1 MLKLLRYAKKYI
13 IPAIMSPVLMIG
25 EVVLELMIPL
35 VMADIV
41 NIVQTG
47 KTTANDSFIEVLRH
61 GFTVLLN
68 TFGVEAADGGM
79 DAILQ
84 LGLEM
89 LVYALG
95 SLFCGALAARMAAVA
110 GMGFGATLREAI
122 MGKIQRFSF
131 SNIDKF
137 STASLITR
145 MTTDVNSV
153 QNTFVMMIR
162 MMFRAP
168 VMLVVALIITITM
181 SKGVSKAFA
190 VSLPLIAIILII
202 FAPIALKRFK
212 KMLEMFDGFNGSIQE
227 NLTNIRVVKA
237 FVRSEHEK
245 KKFKK
250 ANDELMGAALHAEK
264 LMIMGMPTFTIIMYG
279 TILAI
284 LYIAAK
290 EISYE
295 TLAIGDFSAIFTY
308 IMQILIHFL
317 MVVLLI
323 AQFFMSQASAKRILE
338 VIEEVPSIRDDTATE
353 SVVKD
358 GSIEFVNVTFR
369 YEGASL
375 PTISNASF
383 KINSG
388 EMVGIIGATGSAKSS
403 LVQLIPRLYDVNEGQ
418 VRVGG
423 VNVKDYKIHAL
434 REEVSMVLQKNVLFT
449 GTIADNLRWG
459 NKDATDEELVAA
471 CEIADAHNFI
481 SSFPDGYQTDL
492 SQGGVNVSGGQKQR
506 LCIARAILKKPK
518 ILILDDSTSAVDTF
532 TDSKIRTGLR
542 ACIPDTT
549 KIIIAQ
555 RISSV
560 ADCDK
565 IIILEEGT
573 INDIGTHEELL
584 ARNEIY
590 KDIYESQQKGSDDFD
605 IVGGGE

>member
-1 MLKLLRYAKKYI
+1 MFKLLKYAKKYI
-13 IPAIMSPVLMIG
+13 VPAVLSPILMVG

-41 NIVQTG
+41 NIVQAGNTL
-47 KTTANDSFIEVLRH
+47 TEDSMNQILR
-61 GFTVLLN
+61 
-68 TFGVEAADGGM
+68 
-79 DAILQ
+79 
-84 LGLEM
+84 LGLRM
-89 LVYALG
+89 LIYAFC
-95 SLFCGALAARMAAVA
+95 SLFCGAMAARVASVA
-110 GMGFGATLREAI
+110 GMGFGSEIRGEL
-122 MGKIQRFSF
+122 MNKIQKFSF

-145 MTTDVNSV
+145 ITTDVNSV
-153 QNTFVMMIR
+153 QNTFLMMIR
-162 MMFRAP
+162 MLFRAP
-168 VMLVVALIITITM
+168 IMFVVALVITITM
-181 SKGVSKAFA
+181 SPDISKAFL
-190 VSLPLIAIILII
+190 VSLPLIALILII

-237 FVRSEHEK
+237 FVRSNHEK

-250 ANDELMGAALHAEK
+250 ANDDLMNAALFAEK
-264 LMIMGMPTFTIIMYG
+264 LMILGQPTFMFIMYG

-290 EISYE
+290 VISAEI
-295 TLAIGDFSAIFTY
+295 LNIGDFSAIFTY
-308 IMQILIHFL
+308 IMQILMNFL
-317 MVVLLI
+317 MVVMLI

-338 VIEEVPSIRDDTATE
+338 VIEEVPDIRDDDATTTE
-353 SVVKD
+353 VKD
-358 GSIEFVNVTFR
+358 GSIEFKNVSFR
-369 YEGASL
+369 YSGASL
-375 PTISNASF
+375 PTINNASF
-383 KINSG
+383 KIESG
-388 EMVGIIGATGSAKSS
+388 EMVGVIGATGSAKSS
-403 LVQLIPRLYDVNEGQ
+403 LVQLIPRLYDVTDGEIL
-418 VRVGG
+418 VGG
-423 VNVKDYKIHAL
+423 VNVKDYKIHSL
-434 REEVSMVLQKNVLFT
+434 REEVSMVLQKNVLFS

-459 NKDATDEELVAA
+459 NKNATDEELVAA

-481 SSFPDGYQTDL
+481 SSFPDGYNTDL

-565 IIILEEGT
+565 IIILDEGS

-584 ARNEIY
+584 SRNDIY

-605 IVGGGE
+605 IVGGAD

>member
-13 IPAIMSPVLMIG
+13 FPAIMSPVLMIG
-25 EVVLELMIPL
+25 EVVLELLIPL

-41 NIVQTG
+41 NIVQQGSTM
-47 KTTANDSFIEVLRH
+47 TDDSMTE
-61 GFTVLLN
+61 
-68 TFGVEAADGGM
+68 
-79 DAILQ
+79 ILQ
-84 LGLEM
+84 LGLKM
-89 LVYALG
+89 LLYALG
-95 SLFCGALAARMAAVA
+95 SLFCGAMAARMAAVA
-110 GMGFGATLREAI
+110 GMGFGTSLRGDI
-122 MGKIQRFSF
+122 MEKIQKFSF

-168 VMLVVALIITITM
+168 VMLVVALVITVTM
-181 SKGVSKAFA
+181 SKDIAKVFLIT
-190 VSLPLIAIILII
+190 LPLIAIILII

-212 KMLEMFDGFNGSIQE
+212 KMLEMFDGFNASIQE

-237 FVRSEHEK
+237 FVRSNHEK

-250 ANDELMGAALHAEK
+250 ANDELMGAALYAEK

-279 TILAI
+279 TILGI
-284 LYIAAK
+284 LVIAAK
-290 EISYE
+290 AISFE
-295 TLAIGDFSAIFTY
+295 TLTVGDFSAIFTY
-308 IMQILIHFL
+308 IMQILIHFV
-317 MVVLLI
+317 MVVVLI

-338 VIEEVPSIRDDTATE
+338 VIEEKPSISDENATVNE
-353 SVVKD
+353 VKD
-358 GSIEFVNVTFR
+358 GSIEFKNVSFR

-375 PTISNASF
+375 PTINNASF

-418 VRVGG
+418 VKVGG
-423 VNVKDYKIHAL
+423 VDVKDYKIHAL
-434 REEVSMVLQKNVLFT
+434 REEVSMVLQKNVLFS
-449 GTIADNLRWG
+449 GTIAENLRWG
-459 NKDATDEELVAA
+459 NKNATDEELVAA
-471 CEIADAHNFI
+471 CEIADAHNFV
-481 SSFPDGYQTDL
+481 SSFPDGYNTDL

-542 ACIPDTT
+542 ACIPETT

-565 IIILEEGT
+565 IIILEEGG

-584 ARNEIY
+584 SRNEIY